1 MYLGLDRV
9 LALCVCV
16 GGWGVELGI
25 IMSSKSLCFTPNNLL
40 NGHGAV
46 AL

>member
-9 LALCVCV
+9 LALCVC
-16 GGWGVELGI
+16 GGVGVELGI

>member
-1 MYLGLDRV
+1 MSLGLDRV
-9 LALCVCV
+9 LALCVW
-16 GGWGVELGI
+16 GWGVELGI